1 MPSPDLGP
9 QKSEESKTPKRRE
22 IEKEKKKE
30 EEKEGRKEEKKE
42 RERCTQLNCLS
53 CCKAVCPK

>member
-30 EEKEGRKEEKKE
+30 EEKEGKKKKKK
-42 RERCTQLNCLS
+42 ERCTQLNCLS